1 MRPGT
6 VVTLILRSALY
17 GPQPDGV
24 GRADSCE
31 NAGGGLS
38 ACLPAMLHDPIHK
51 LLCSFPRVI
60 ADILRGFARGKLGEL
75 VERLDLSTL
84 EQVGAE
90 HVSDRLQLRLSDAVW
105 RVRRDDKRWVWVHF
119 ALEFQSRPDPG
130 MSMRMLAYVALQYV
144 DLQRKLG
151 SGKLVPAVLGCV
163 LYNGEDDW
171 VERLETRSRIDLE
184 PGSVV
189 EEMLPRLQFP
199 VIDERR
205 EGERKAPRGN
215 AAWLMFRLWAL
226 ETAEDLLELVG
237 QLRRWLGAA
246 EDRGLREAFERVL
259 EREVIPAY
267 FPRGSVM
274 REARG
279 LANIETM
286 LRGNVV
292 PFSERYERRGL
303 ERGLKQGLEA
313 MRDVHVRTARVRFGD
328 EAAEQ
333 LAVMLASVRDMS
345 LLTEVADIV
354 IRARTGDELLLEVR
368 ALLEAGPGNGDL
380 RR

>member
-1 MRPGT
+1 
-6 VVTLILRSALY
+6 
-17 GPQPDGV
+17 
-24 GRADSCE
+24 
-31 NAGGGLS
+31 
-38 ACLPAMLHDPIHK
+38 MLHDPIHK

-60 ADILRGFARGKLGEL
+60 ADILRGYARGKLGEL

-189 EEMLPRLQFP
+189 EEMLPRLKFP

-205 EGERKAPRGN
+205 EGERKAPREN

-237 QLRRWLGAA
+237 QVRRWLRAE

-267 FPRGSVM
+267 YPRGSAM
-274 REARG
+274 REVRG

-292 PFSERYERRGL
+292 PFSERYERRGW
-303 ERGLKQGLEA
+303 ERGRRQGLDQGLEGI
-313 MRDVHVRTARVRFGD
+313 RGVHVRTTRVRFGD
-328 EAAEQ
+328 QVAEQ

-345 LLTEVADIV
+345 LLTAVADIV
-354 IRARTGDELLLEVR
+354 IRAQTGDELLLQVR
-368 ALLEAGPGNGDL
+368 ALLDAGPGNGDL
-380 RR
+380 PR

>member
-1 MRPGT
+1 MRPGRVLT
-6 VVTLILRSALY
+6 PIPCSAPRSPREDAA
-17 GPQPDGV
+17 GG
-24 GRADSCE
+24 ADSYE
-31 NAGGGLS
+31 NGEVGLW

-60 ADILRGFARGKLGEL
+60 ADILRGYARGKLGEL

-144 DLQRKLG
+144 DLQRKVG

-189 EEMLPRLQFP
+189 EEMLPRLKFP

-237 QLRRWLGAA
+237 QVRRWLGAA

-267 FPRGSVM
+267 YPRGSAM
-274 REARG
+274 REVRG

-380 RR
+380 RQ